1 MSEKQHAIPK
11 HALQLVFS
19 RKPERRQNETQR
31 NIEPIEIMLRATAVE
46 FTHNHTYIILGR
58 GVWRQFTGVYIPQS
72 REKIVYFDGEAKNFL
87 MDFPKQKTCLNRT
100 GIETG

>member
-46 FTHNHTYIILGR
+46 FTHNHTY
-58 GVWRQFTGVYIPQS
+58 VHNT
-72 REKIVYFDGEAKNFL
+72 
-87 MDFPKQKTCLNRT
+87 RT
-100 GIETG
+100 GCMATVYWCIYTPKS